1 MHFWRRDYFAT
12 LKDVA
17 AKARQTSAWSDYA
30 DFCDRSEQGLRAEA
44 FAILDRFIASM
55 ERAPFAERRTFVSW
69 LSRQADH
76 RKGRHMLVPHPLQI
90 RLVEPTLLEWTLA
103 EPTCAE
109 PHVWLSGYDHLKLA
123 LKLDPDNQLARR
135 KLIIVV
141 LRRVVFDGHEIPVGY
156 LGDAERDLAALKEA
170 DELLKGLLDENDR
183 SNLCADIAEQRNR
196 IEEFLRKR

>member
-1 MHFWRRDYFAT
+1 
-12 LKDVA
+12 
-17 AKARQTSAWSDYA
+17 
-30 DFCDRSEQGLRAEA
+30 
-44 FAILDRFIASM
+44 
-55 ERAPFAERRTFVSW
+55 
-69 LSRQADH
+69 
-76 RKGRHMLVPHPLQI
+76 MLVPHPLQI